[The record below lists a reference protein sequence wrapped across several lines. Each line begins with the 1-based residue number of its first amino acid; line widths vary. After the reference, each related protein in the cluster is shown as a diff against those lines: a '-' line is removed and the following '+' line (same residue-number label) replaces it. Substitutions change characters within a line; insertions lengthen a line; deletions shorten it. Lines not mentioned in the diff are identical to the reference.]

1 MFVILG
7 LSTIIPFIVMCFMDK
22 GSVMV
27 DQIWLYG
34 VGGAIY
40 IFGAYLYAVRLPEK
54 NHPGKFDICGS
65 SH

>member
-1 MFVILG
+1 
-7 LSTIIPFIVMCFMDK
+7 MCFMDK